1 MSGPPPKQPGKRIRR
16 ATRSIGVVSAA
27 GKAPKMP
34 SGLCQQAKDAWVS
47 YWSDSVS
54 GIMRAPDITVAL
66 RWAKNLDRYHRLLA
80 EADREP
86 VVAGST
92 GQAKAN
98 PLYALV
104 LAFEKS
110 IREDEAQMGV
120 GPLSRLKLGAQLAEQ
135 AKTLAEINTEAA
147 EGGTEDPRLSLLRA
161 VDSTEGV

>member
-1 MSGPPPKQPGKRIRR
+1 MPGPAPKQPGKRIRR
-16 ATRSIGVVSAA
+16 ATRQIGVVSAA

-34 SGLCQQAKDAWVS
+34 SGLCQQAQDAWRGYFADV
-47 YWSDSVS
+47 VS
-54 GIMRAPDITVAL
+54 GVL
-66 RWAKNLDRYHRLLA
+66 RPADTPIVIRWVRNTDRYLRLLA

-92 GQAKAN
+92 GQAKPN
-98 PLYALV
+98 PLYQLA

-110 IREDEAQMGV
+110 VREDELQLGV

-135 AKTLAEINTEAA
+135 AKTLSEINTEAA
-147 EGGTEDPRLSLLRA
+147 EGGTEDPRLTLLRA